1 MKLTEPQINSLRIVL
16 LILEKRLDEIGE
28 LCGISEKQGVL
39 YMIKNSL
46 NAQEAKQVKDKIAEI
61 KRVIARLAKQLNLE
75 KQKSDIKN
83 IIAGSLSLS
92 WEDLCSVDSKGM
104 KNYGRV
110 DESVKTELDPVINQ
124 LIRSVNKI
132 KDLTK
137 LKK

>member
-1 MKLTEPQINSLRIVL
+1 
-16 LILEKRLDEIGE
+16 LDEIGE